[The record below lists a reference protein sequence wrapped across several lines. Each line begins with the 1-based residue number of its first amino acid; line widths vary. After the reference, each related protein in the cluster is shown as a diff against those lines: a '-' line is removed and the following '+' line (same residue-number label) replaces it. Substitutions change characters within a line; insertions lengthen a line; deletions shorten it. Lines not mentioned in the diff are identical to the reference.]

1 MYLPGI
7 EEAVERMK
15 KERRGSQPR
24 IKEEYI
30 EDSFLKNPHFTGLIG
45 LIYSCCFTLLFAS
58 YTLSHSLDNE
68 LFFLNSHISP

>member
-7 EEAVERMK
+7 EEAVERIK

-30 EDSFLKNPHFTGLIG
+30 EDFTGLIG
-45 LIYSCCFTLLFAS
+45 WENRGIRSGTHTGYPRTRVV
-58 YTLSHSLDNE
+58 
-68 LFFLNSHISP
+68 

>member
-30 EDSFLKNPHFTGLIG
+30 EDPFLKNPHFTGLIG
-45 LIYSCCFTLLFAS
+45 FTYERDEIGVF
-58 YTLSHSLDNE
+58 YTL
-68 LFFLNSHISP
+68 

>member
-30 EDSFLKNPHFTGLIG
+30 EDPFLKNLTGFIG
-45 LIYSCCFTLLFAS
+45 LIYG
-58 YTLSHSLDNE
+58 E
-68 LFFLNSHISP
+68 LMNDRSRNRMLCIRS

>member
-7 EEAVERMK
+7 EEAVERIK

-30 EDSFLKNPHFTGLIG
+30 EDFTGLIG
-45 LIYSCCFTLLFAS
+45 FTYERDEIGVF
-58 YTLSHSLDNE
+58 YTL
-68 LFFLNSHISP
+68 

>member
-7 EEAVERMK
+7 EEAVERIK

-30 EDSFLKNPHFTGLIG
+30 EDPFLKNFTGFIG
-45 LIYSCCFTLLFAS
+45 LIYG
-58 YTLSHSLDNE
+58 E
-68 LFFLNSHISP
+68 LMNDRSRNRMLCIRS